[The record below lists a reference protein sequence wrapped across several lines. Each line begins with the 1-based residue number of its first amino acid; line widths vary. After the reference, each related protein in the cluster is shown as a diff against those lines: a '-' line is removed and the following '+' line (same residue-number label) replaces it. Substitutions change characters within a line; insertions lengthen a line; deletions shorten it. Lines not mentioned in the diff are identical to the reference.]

1 MKTCSSIFVL
11 VTLGVVPAL
20 AGGAV
25 DTSTWTC
32 ETCPFDKAGTTV
44 AVEAGVGSVS
54 DDSARFGDYRGLQKK
69 GAFALLGGSVRY
81 RSEDGRYA
89 SVDATDLGLDVR
101 ALSALYGREGLYTL
115 KLGYAETPRSGFDGA
130 RTPFLGV
137 GGASLTLPA
146 GYPAPTTTAMPLAAT
161 LQPVDVES
169 KRSRLDIGATW
180 NVAPEWTTRLS
191 MRHDVRDGL
200 QRMAGSFF
208 SSASHLLAP
217 VDQVTDQLEASASY
231 VTSRLQAT
239 VAYQASLF
247 RNGPDALTWA
257 NPFTPIVAGSTSGQ
271 LALAPDNQFHQLRA
285 SGAYELTPQ
294 IRASGDIA
302 VGRMTQ
308 DSAFLA
314 ATQNTGLAVGAL
326 PAQSLNGQADTF
338 NASARV
344 TATLNPQWRLNASYA
359 RDVRDN
365 QTASLAFPAV
375 STDMFVGAVP
385 RSNQPFS
392 FTQDRIK
399 FNAEFRGP
407 FGIRAS
413 AGIDEDDRER
423 TLQEVVTTRETTLWA
438 RAGMVANENVTL
450 TLKGA
455 HGDRRS
461 STYGIASWV
470 VPAENPLLRK
480 FNLAERKRDSLG
492 VRTDVTV
499 GESVSVGLYADVAR
513 DDYDESTIGL
523 LSGRSV
529 AVGGDVSA
537 AVSDDT
543 QLHLFAQNERIRSRQ
558 AGSQLFAQPD
568 WWADSRDRVEVLGAG
583 LKHNALKGKLELA
596 ADVVFSRARSS
607 VVVDTTTL
615 DPPFPSART
624 SMSSLRLQATYKLQ
638 ENLTV
643 LGSWWYEKMSSQD
656 WRLDGVAP
664 DTVPNLLALG
674 DTAARYRVNVL
685 RVGVRYRY

>member
-1 MKTCSSIFVL
+1 MKTCSSMFVL
-11 VTLGVVPAL
+11 VGLGVLPAL
-20 AGGAV
+20 AGAV
-25 DTSTWTC
+25 DTSSWKC
-32 ETCPFDKAGTTV
+32 ETCPFDKAATTV
-44 AVEAGVGSVS
+44 TVEAGVGGVS

-69 GAFALLGGSVRY
+69 GAFAVLGGSLHY

-89 SVDATDLGLDVR
+89 SVEATDLGLDVR
-101 ALSALYGREGLYTL
+101 ALSALYGKEGLYTL

-169 KRSRLDIGATW
+169 KRSRLDIGAAW
-180 NVAPEWTTRLS
+180 NVAPEWTTRLTV
-191 MRHDVRDGL
+191 RHDVRDGL
-200 QRMAGSFF
+200 QRLAGSFF
-208 SSASHLLAP
+208 SSASQLLAP
-217 VDQVTDQLEASASY
+217 VDQVTDQLEASVSY
-231 VTSRLQAT
+231 VTARLQAS

-257 NPFTPIVAGSTSGQ
+257 NPFTAVVAGSTSGQ

-314 ATQNTGLAVGAL
+314 ATLNTGLAVGAL

-385 RSNQPFS
+385 RTSQPFS
-392 FTQDRIK
+392 FTQDRYK

-413 AGIDEDDRER
+413 AGVDEDDRER

-438 RAGMVANENVTL
+438 RAGMVVNENVTL

-480 FNLAERKRDSLG
+480 FNLAERNRDSVG
-492 VRTDVTV
+492 VRTDATV
-499 GESVSVGLYADVAR
+499 GDSVSVGLYADVAR
-513 DDYDESTIGL
+513 DDYDQSTIGL

-537 AVSDDT
+537 AVNDDT

-568 WWADSRDRVEVLGAG
+568 WWADTRDRVEVIGVG

-596 ADVVFSRARSS
+596 ADVVFSRARSN

-624 SMSSLRLQATYKLQ
+624 SMNSLRLQATYKLQ
-638 ENLTV
+638 ENLTL
-643 LGSWWYEKMSSQD
+643 LGSWWYESLSSQD
-656 WRLDGVAP
+656 WHIDGVAP
-664 DTVPNLLALG
+664 DTVANLLALG
-674 DTAARYRVNVL
+674 DTAPRYRVNVL